1 MAGKQYWQLLL
12 VVLLCGCRSSDAVRM
27 NAAPAIKLSRVPL
40 SIPPAVPE
48 KPEVS
53 IEILDASPDET
64 VEPIQLA
71 SQGILSQEDM
81 IAAEDEEPPSPTAS
95 RGARSL
101 VEAVSIAL
109 AQNPDLI
116 ALRQTEQVGVAAYG
130 VAATYPFNPF
140 LQVQATPYQDAAMRG
155 PGTTSHYV
163 LLMQRIQLAHQQQ
176 HREDAA
182 SSSLNGVR
190 WNIHQAELQA
200 ASLTA
205 QLYFSVL
212 YQRALFEVARASQLN
227 NAQLFEVLTKRLEA
241 GDAAASDV
249 ATVRVDLLSTR
260 QQLQLADANY
270 QSARRNLRRQIG
282 MPIDSPYPFEGDI
295 RQIVWLLPHLEAGT
309 SDPTVE
315 YSQLSAISKDWVANW
330 ITVRPDVLAA
340 QANVDVARANLR
352 LATADRVPDVQ
363 IGPYYQADPDGMS
376 RFGFRADLNL
386 PIINSG
392 RPLENQRI
400 AELRQQT
407 TIWQQT
413 LVRAELEAQAAYE
426 RYEVAYRNL
435 EQAAS
440 SFTEELPLELQSLER
455 QFRAGEVD
463 VVRVIQARTS
473 ILQNQRAHLDLLNE
487 VAQAAGQLIGASGIP
502 LEMLVSQ

>member
-12 VVLLCGCRSSDAVRM
+12 VVSLCGCRSSDAIRM
-27 NAAPAIKLSRVPL
+27 GAVPAIKLSRVPL
-40 SIPPAVPE
+40 SMPPAESEEPE
-48 KPEVS
+48 MSPEA
-53 IEILDASPDET
+53 LDASPA
-64 VEPIQLA
+64 EPIQLA
-71 SQGILSQEDM
+71 SQEIFSQEDT
-81 IAAEDEEPPSPTAS
+81 IVAENEEPPSPTAS
-95 RGARSL
+95 SGAHSL

-140 LQVQATPYQDAAMRG
+140 LQVQATPYQDAAARG

-182 SSSLNGVR
+182 FSSLNGVR

-200 ASLTA
+200 VSLTA
-205 QLYFSVL
+205 QFYFAVL
-212 YQRALFEVARASQLN
+212 YQRGLLEVARASQEN
-227 NAQLFEVLTKRLEA
+227 NAQLFEVLSKRFEA
-241 GDAAASDV
+241 GDAAAADV

-260 QQLQLADANY
+260 QQLQMADANY
-270 QSARRNLRRQIG
+270 QSALRNLRRQIG
-282 MPIDSPYPFEGDI
+282 MPIDSPYEFEGDI
-295 RQIVWLLPHLEAGT
+295 RQIRWQLPHRDAMTRDLNIEL
-309 SDPTVE
+309 
-315 YSQLSAISKDWVANW
+315 SQQVSAAKDWVAGW
-330 ITVRPDVLAA
+330 VTSRPDVLAA
-340 QANVDVARANLR
+340 QANIDVARANLR

-376 RFGFRADLNL
+376 RFGFRAEMNL
-386 PIINSG
+386 LVVNSG
-392 RPLENQRI
+392 KPLENQRI

-426 RYEVAYRNL
+426 RYEFAYRNL

-455 QFRAGEVD
+455 QFRQGEVD

-487 VAQAAGQLIGASGIP
+487 VAQSAGLLIGASGIP
-502 LEMLVSQ
+502 LETLVSQ